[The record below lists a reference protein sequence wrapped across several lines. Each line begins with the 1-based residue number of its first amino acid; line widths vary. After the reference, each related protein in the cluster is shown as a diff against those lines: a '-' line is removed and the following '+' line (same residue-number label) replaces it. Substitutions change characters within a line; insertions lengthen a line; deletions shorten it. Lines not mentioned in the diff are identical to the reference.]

1 MEFDFLSF
9 LIGIVAGLSMAYC
22 VVHWVGQQ
30 LIRRLEAAVVEEEA
44 KSQIQRIEMK
54 VERHGDVWYA
64 FDATNDDFVCQGV
77 DLKELKANFIK
88 RFPGRDGAIVDAAK
102 DLQEELIRQKEQLAS
117 DSAVKGTPN

>member
-9 LIGIVAGLSMAYC
+9 LIGIVAGLSMAYG

-30 LIRRLEAAVVEEEA
+30 LVRRLEAAVEEEEA
-44 KSQIQRIEMK
+44 KPQIPRIEMK

-88 RFPGRDGAIVDAAK
+88 RFPGHDGAIVDAAK
-102 DLQEELIRQKEQLAS
+102 DLQAELIRQKKELSKAS
-117 DSAVKGTPN
+117 